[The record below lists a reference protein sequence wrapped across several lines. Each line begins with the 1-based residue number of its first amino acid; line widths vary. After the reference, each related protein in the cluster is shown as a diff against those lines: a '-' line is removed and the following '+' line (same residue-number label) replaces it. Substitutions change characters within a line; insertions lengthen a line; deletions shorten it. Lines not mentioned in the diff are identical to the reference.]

1 MVQRDPN
8 AEPSE
13 KNHREPVV
21 CSTAHAVACQ
31 LMRVRPAGRRTLQER
46 ASGLFRDFLRPTLH
60 FGVHMFSFREGV
72 QRPRDR
78 ETLYFAG
85 INWSERE
92 DLNLRPLVSQTSAL
106 TGLRHAPM
114 PFH

>member
-13 KNHREPVV
+13 MNHREPVV

-31 LMRVRPAGRRTLQER
+31 LMRGSPRRQANASGTR
-46 ASGLFRDFLRPTLH
+46 FGTISGLFAPNPALWR
-60 FGVHMFSFREGV
+60 HMFSFREGG

-85 INWSERE
+85 
-92 DLNLRPLVSQTSAL
+92 
-106 TGLRHAPM
+106 
-114 PFH
+114 